1 MLIRRIEMNKTL
13 CLLILIVLLFN
24 PGIAVAENSSH
35 VHIAEL
41 IQPAPKASILEN
53 EGYFVWGA
61 GMVQTD
67 DGICHLFYSRW
78 PKPHFKSWIINGEI
92 AYAKAENPSG
102 PYVFQNVLLGKRGP
116 DFWDGTSVY
125 NPQVIH
131 AEGKYY
137 LYYTGNNGANRLR
150 KDKKGRVIT
159 QRIGVAVAEDPT
171 GPWQRFDV
179 PLIDISEEG
188 MDSNFTCNPAV
199 TPTPEGSYLMI
210 YKCGAGS
217 GRKGPVYHTAA
228 VAQDPLGPFDKTG
241 QKIFGHVSIRFPAED
256 PFIWCQNNT
265 FYALLKDMQG
275 TFSSAGTSLVQFESR
290 DGVTWHPS
298 KPALVSRRM
307 IHWSDGTQEKVDR
320 LERPQIWLKNGKPAM
335 LFLAVR
341 KGGHSYNVHVPLNA
355 DGIIAAGVCRRE
367 SRAELPWLAYGQ
379 KIAVLYL
386 F

>member
-1 MLIRRIEMNKTL
+1 MNKTL

-41 IQPAPKASILEN
+41 IQPATKASILEN
-53 EGYFVWGA
+53 EG
-61 GMVQTD
+61 
-67 DGICHLFYSRW
+67 
-78 PKPHFKSWIINGEI
+78 
-92 AYAKAENPSG
+92 
-102 PYVFQNVLLGKRGP
+102 
-116 DFWDGTSVY
+116 
-125 NPQVIH
+125 
-131 AEGKYY
+131 
-137 LYYTGNNGANRLR
+137 
-150 KDKKGRVIT
+150 
-159 QRIGVAVAEDPT
+159 
-171 GPWQRFDV
+171 
-179 PLIDISEEG
+179 
-188 MDSNFTCNPAV
+188 
-199 TPTPEGSYLMI
+199 
-210 YKCGAGS
+210 
-217 GRKGPVYHTAA
+217 
-228 VAQDPLGPFDKTG
+228 
-241 QKIFGHVSIRFPAED
+241 
-256 PFIWCQNNT
+256 CQNNT

-307 IHWSDGTQEKVDR
+307 IHWSDGTQEKVDQ